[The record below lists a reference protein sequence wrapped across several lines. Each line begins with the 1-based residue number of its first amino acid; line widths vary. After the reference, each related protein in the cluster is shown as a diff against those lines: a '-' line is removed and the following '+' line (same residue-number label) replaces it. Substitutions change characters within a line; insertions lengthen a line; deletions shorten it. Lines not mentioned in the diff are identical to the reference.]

1 MQAELNRARTGSR
14 TSEGVRSGLRILRFP
29 DVVSKTGLSKSAIY
43 ERIRS
48 AEFPAPVALGPRA
61 VGFVSHEIDRWLS
74 NVIEASRKRSMS
86 AQRVGQ

>member
-1 MQAELNRARTGSR
+1 MHAELSDARVGGRPT
-14 TSEGVRSGLRILRFP
+14 EGTRSGLCILRFP

-43 ERIRS
+43 KRIRC

-74 NVIEASRKRSMS
+74 NVIEASRKRPVT
-86 AQRVGQ
+86 AQRGGQ